1 MDSNKRAILVFVP
14 VPQLV
19 QYQKMIK
26 ERNLIEELEKK
37 FSGKQVLIVA
47 QRRIIRKEGRNTPQL
62 KQKRPYRLG
71 FVVQCLGVF
80 RYFLTL
86 FTSLNSRTLTA
97 VHEAILDDLVYPSE
111 IVGKRIRYRRDG
123 SRLHKIHLHHDLKIP
138 QDKVGLEVLLT
149 LVLGMAHMLTTP
161 HSSILWSRFTNN
173 LLVKLSL
180 LTSEREALFNFSWV
194 NVFIPNKVDSPLSA

>member
-71 FVVQCLGVF
+71 FVV
-80 RYFLTL
+80 
-86 FTSLNSRTLTA
+86 
-97 VHEAILDDLVYPSE
+97 
-111 IVGKRIRYRRDG
+111 
-123 SRLHKIHLHHDLKIP
+123 
-138 QDKVGLEVLLT
+138 
-149 LVLGMAHMLTTP
+149 
-161 HSSILWSRFTNN
+161 
-173 LLVKLSL
+173 
-180 LTSEREALFNFSWV
+180 
-194 NVFIPNKVDSPLSA
+194 